1 MPTPERELKKSA
13 ERHGA
18 HAGTHRKSSEYNDGA
33 NTTHYLG
40 NDDYP
45 EATNIE
51 DAFSS
56 GTEDKHSEV
65 GKVAWGNEAEIDDEI
80 ED

>member
-1 MPTPERELKKSA
+1 MPTS

-18 HAGTHRKSSEYNDGA
+18 HSGTHRKSSEYHDGA

-56 GTEDKHSEV
+56 GPQKKSSEI
-65 GKVAWGNEAEIDDEI
+65 GKVAYGNEAEIDDEI